1 MAEVKQ
7 NVVVVKLGQIAWSD
21 RPEDLLVSYSL
32 GSCVGLVL
40 WDPAERIGGMAHI
53 FLPSSNGRCIPR
65 YEEEAPRFADIGVP
79 LLIEKMERKGASGK
93 RLVARM
99 AGGASLFPGLFR
111 EMPDIGAQN
120 VNAVAGILQRH
131 SIPIVGWDVGGNCG
145 RTMRLEIRTGRTT
158 VTTAF
163 GVEKEI

>member
-7 NVVVVKLGQIAWSD
+7 NVIVVKLGQIAWSD
-21 RPEDLLVSYSL
+21 RPEDLLVAYSL
-32 GSCVGLVL
+32 GSCVGLTL
-40 WDPAERIGGMAHI
+40 WDPVERIGGMAHV
-53 FLPSSNGRCIPR
+53 FLPSSNGREISR
-65 YEEEAPRFADIGVP
+65 LEEAPRFADIGVP
-79 LLIEKMERKGASGK
+79 LLIERMERKGASRK

-120 VNAVAGILQRH
+120 VSAVVEILQKH
-131 SIPIVGWDVGGNCG
+131 SIPIVGSDVGGNCG

-158 VTTAF
+158 VATAF
-163 GVEKEI
+163 GVKKEI

>member
-7 NVVVVKLGQIAWSD
+7 NVIVVKLGQIAWSD
-21 RPEDLLVSYSL
+21 RPEDLLVTYSL

-40 WDPAERIGGMAHI
+40 WDPVERVGGMAHV
-53 FLPSSNGRCIPR
+53 FLPSSNGRNVSRP
-65 YEEEAPRFADIGVP
+65 EEAPRFADIGIP
-79 LLIEKMERKGASGK
+79 LLIQRMERKGASRR

-99 AGGASLFPGLFR
+99 AGGASLFPGLFK

-120 VNAVAGILQRH
+120 VSAVVEILRKH
-131 SIPIVGWDVGGNCG
+131 SIPIVGSDVGGNYG

-158 VTTAF
+158 VATAF
-163 GVEKEI
+163 GVEREI